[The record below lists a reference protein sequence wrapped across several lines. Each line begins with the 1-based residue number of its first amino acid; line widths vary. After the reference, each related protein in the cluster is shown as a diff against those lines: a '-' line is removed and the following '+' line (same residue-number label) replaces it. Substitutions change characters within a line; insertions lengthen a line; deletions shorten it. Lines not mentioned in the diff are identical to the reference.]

1 MDPTTIGLISIGVLI
16 SLVLLGVHVG
26 VALSAVSVVSLWIIT
41 GNSQVALSLL
51 GSTLNYAIKD
61 YVFAVIPL
69 FILMGSLLTAAD
81 ISDDLF
87 RGLNVILR
95 RVKGGLVYATIVGN
109 AFFAAVTGSSIASAA
124 TFSKIS
130 LGPMY
135 RLGYD
140 KKIALGSVAGT
151 SVLGMLIPPSTLFI
165 LYGILTDESIGKLF
179 IAGIV
184 PGILLTVMFA
194 IGVYIWIRLRPGL
207 VPDSDEGS
215 YGPSRI
221 KDIFILWP
229 VILLIA
235 IVLGGI
241 YGGLFTPTEAGA
253 VGAFGSLTIALTRRR
268 LTPSKLWGA
277 LLDTGYTSG
286 SIMILVI
293 CAQLYSRM
301 LTLSGVINW
310 LQGVLTNLSVAP
322 MVIIGI
328 FIGVA
333 LLMGTL
339 IDGSSIMLLVIP
351 IMYPIIK
358 NLGFDPIWFAVVI
371 TVVIEMGL
379 ITPPFG
385 MSVFTVKAVMGD
397 VTTLEEI
404 FSGSSPFLLM
414 ICVLVVLLLI
424 FPGIVTW
431 LPNMM

>member
-1 MDPTTIGLISIGVLI
+1 
-16 SLVLLGVHVG
+16 
-26 VALSAVSVVSLWIIT
+26 
-41 GNSQVALSLL
+41 
-51 GSTLNYAIKD
+51 
-61 YVFAVIPL
+61 
-69 FILMGSLLTAAD
+69 
-81 ISDDLF
+81 
-87 RGLNVILR
+87 
-95 RVKGGLVYATIVGN
+95 
-109 AFFAAVTGSSIASAA
+109 
-124 TFSKIS
+124 
-130 LGPMY
+130 
-135 RLGYD
+135 
-140 KKIALGSVAGT
+140 
-151 SVLGMLIPPSTLFI
+151 
-165 LYGILTDESIGKLF
+165 
-179 IAGIV
+179 
-184 PGILLTVMFA
+184 
-194 IGVYIWIRLRPGL
+194 
-207 VPDSDEGS
+207 
-215 YGPSRI
+215 
-221 KDIFILWP
+221 
-229 VILLIA
+229 
-235 IVLGGI
+235 
-241 YGGLFTPTEAGA
+241 
-253 VGAFGSLTIALTRRR
+253 
-268 LTPSKLWGA
+268 
-277 LLDTGYTSG
+277 
-286 SIMILVI
+286 MILVI